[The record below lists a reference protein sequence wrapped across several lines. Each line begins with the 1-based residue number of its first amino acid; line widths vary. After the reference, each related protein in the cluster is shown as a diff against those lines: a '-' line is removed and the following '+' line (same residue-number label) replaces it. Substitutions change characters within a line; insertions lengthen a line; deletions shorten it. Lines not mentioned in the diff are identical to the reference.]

1 MTTVRGFEDL
11 EVWQLARK
19 LANEI
24 YASSSSGALAG
35 DFVLRDQ
42 MRGAAISVLSNI
54 ADGFERG
61 GNTKFIQFLSIAK
74 GSVGEVRAQVYIAFD
89 QGYIDR
95 SKFEQLQALAA
106 DLGKK
111 LGGLMAYLRK
121 SGMKGPKYRV
131 DEPETVNAEPG
142 TQKPELGTH
151 GAGAPRRQRGLS
163 LVTAIFLM
171 VVLAMLGAFMV
182 SVTSMQQSSSVLD
195 VQGVRAYE
203 AARAGVEWGAW
214 QVLDPNDAI
223 GSAALPTCP
232 ASPTNLTPAGTLS
245 SFTVTVTCSATA
257 TTEGNRNVGT
267 YLIVATACNQ
277 PSGGSCP
284 NATPSGGYLERQVQA
299 VLSKCKDPT
308 ASGPKYSC
316 G

>member
-1 MTTVRGFEDL
+1 MAKQYGYFSKPMSTTSRSSR
-11 EVWQLARK
+11 RK
-19 LANEI
+19 RPVTH
-24 YASSSSGALAG
+24 AS
-35 DFVLRDQ
+35 RC
-42 MRGAAISVLSNI
+42 
-54 ADGFERG
+54 
-61 GNTKFIQFLSIAK
+61 
-74 GSVGEVRAQVYIAFD
+74 
-89 QGYIDR
+89 
-95 SKFEQLQALAA
+95 
-106 DLGKK
+106 
-111 LGGLMAYLRK
+111 
-121 SGMKGPKYRV
+121 
-131 DEPETVNAEPG
+131 
-142 TQKPELGTH
+142 
-151 GAGAPRRQRGLS
+151 QRGLS
-163 LVTAIFLM
+163 LLTAIFLM
-171 VVLAMLGAFMV
+171 VVLGMLGAFMI
-182 SVTSMQQSSSVLD
+182 SVTGLQQSTSVMD

-223 GSAALPTCP
+223 GSSALPTCP

-267 YLIVATACNQ
+267 YLIVSTACNQ